1 MSVLASAQVSQ
12 FVTRHMLLVTDAGSG
27 GFPAVDSPELV
38 LFGPGSL
45 ALRCEGSEMGA
56 TVTIERHDA
65 APANPQGPEWD
76 LASEGS
82 FDLPTGNVALGDLE
96 GLLEWF
102 PDLGLYAGRWQIR
115 VQVTGRADAA
125 LLEDQILAEAEASY
139 DSTELDLS
147 PVEIGPE
154 KWLIQL
160 WP

>member
-1 MSVLASAQVSQ
+1 MSVLASAEVTQL
-12 FVTRHMLLVTDAGSG
+12 VTRHTLLLTAEGAGG
-27 GFPAVDSPELV
+27 LPVADSPELV

-45 ALRCEGSEMGA
+45 ALVCAGSEMGA

-65 APANPQGPEWD
+65 APTSPQELEWE
-76 LASEGS
+76 LASERS
-82 FDLPTGNVALGDLE
+82 FDLPTGDLALGDLE

-115 VQVTGRADAA
+115 VHVTGRAEAA

-139 DSTELDLS
+139 DSPELDVS
-147 PVEIGPE
+147 PAEIGPE

-160 WP
+160 WR